1 MLCPAWVDTR
11 MQPIAIRDVLAYLVG
26 ALEKPETRGQSFDI
40 GGPNVLTY
48 RRMMDRVAA
57 IMGKRHVI
65 VTVPVLS
72 PRLSAY
78 WVDLI
83 TPVSASL
90 AHSLIE
96 GLKNEMIASNHDV
109 QHVMP
114 ISLTPF
120 DPAVRL
126 ALHPKPESPRT

>member
-1 MLCPAWVDTR
+1 
-11 MQPIAIRDVLAYLVG
+11 
-26 ALEKPETRGQSFDI
+26 
-40 GGPNVLTY
+40 
-48 RRMMDRVAA
+48 
-57 IMGKRHVI
+57 MGKRHIV

-96 GLKNEMIASNHDV
+96 GLKNEIIVRNQDV

-120 DPAVRL
+120 DTAVRL
-126 ALHPKPESPRT
+126 ALNRGPGSLVS